1 VELEVHLLEVL
12 EVETGK
18 HLLVFH
24 VEAEG
29 VLIDAARKL
38 DGVFEDV
45 IDHQLGDAGQVQKL
59 GVGLVELFEL
69 EVHLHQLYQL
79 HVGCKLLDRVL
90 ISIVLL
96 VEVLHKLIEEMVVI
110 VNICF

>member
-1 VELEVHLLEVL
+1 MELEVHLLEVL

-45 IDHQLGDAGQVQKL
+45 IDHQLGDAG
-59 GVGLVELFEL
+59 
-69 EVHLHQLYQL
+69 
-79 HVGCKLLDRVL
+79 
-90 ISIVLL
+90 
-96 VEVLHKLIEEMVVI
+96 
-110 VNICF
+110 